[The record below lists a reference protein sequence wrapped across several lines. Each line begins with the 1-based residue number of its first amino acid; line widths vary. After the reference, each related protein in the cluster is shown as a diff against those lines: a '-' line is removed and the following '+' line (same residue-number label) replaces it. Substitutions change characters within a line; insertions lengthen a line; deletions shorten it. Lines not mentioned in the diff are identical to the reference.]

1 MATCG
6 MQPDGTS
13 LCYARND
20 RASLPFNGT
29 VTMSA
34 FDFKGGETA
43 AWTHTKHVT
52 LAKGPGA
59 IAWFTLPKSPNGAKT
74 ALLSTVTESSTGEA
88 MSSHMVQLVAP
99 SELEVAK
106 ATITL
111 TVAEKANANGSIDI
125 VVASDAVAVF
135 VTLTTLA
142 QGRFSDN
149 CFLLPA
155 TKRTVQFIPFLHET
169 ASTDMA
175 TLKASLRV
183 EDHSAYA
190 L

>member
-1 MATCG
+1 MT
-6 MQPDGTS
+6 
-13 LCYARND
+13 
-20 RASLPFNGT
+20 
-29 VTMSA
+29 
-34 FDFKGGETA
+34 
-43 AWTHTKHVT
+43 
-52 LAKGPGA
+52 
-59 IAWFTLPKSPNGAKT
+59 WFTLPASPNGAKT
-74 ALLSTVTESSTGEA
+74 ALLSTVTERSTGEV

-99 SELEVAK
+99 SALEVTK
-106 ATITL
+106 AAITL
-111 TVAEKANANGSIDI
+111 TVADKANADGSIDI

-135 VTLTTLA
+135 VTLTTAA

-155 TKRTVQFIPFLHET
+155 TMKTVRFIPFLRDT
-169 ASTDMA
+169 AATDMA